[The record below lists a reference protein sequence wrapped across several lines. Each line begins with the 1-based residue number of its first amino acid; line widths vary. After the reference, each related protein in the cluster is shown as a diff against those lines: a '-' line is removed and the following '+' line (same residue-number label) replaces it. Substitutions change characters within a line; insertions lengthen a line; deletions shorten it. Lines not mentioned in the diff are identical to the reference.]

1 MPGIISSKIGS
12 LNGREVVRVEFDSGL
27 TNLNELVKALKSQSS
42 FYSLITKNETEHEHA
57 KNILKSADVS
67 IDAQEPR
74 FEESKYSLRT
84 AHPEIYYL
92 DLTEHQA
99 IVLNSWSYFGGE
111 LPDVLT
117 GSQKE
122 LIKQIKLKLRE
133 KSASELMPARS
144 GNELAAYRSQ
154 LSRWLQE

>member
-1 MPGIISSKIGS
+1 MPGVISSKIGS

-42 FYSLITKNETEHEHA
+42 FYSLITKSETERAHA

-67 IDAQEPR
+67 INDQEPR

-84 AHPEIYYL
+84 VHPEIYYL

-99 IVLNSWSYFGGE
+99 IVLNSWSYFGGSM
-111 LPDVLT
+111 PDVLT
-117 GSQKE
+117 DNQKE
-122 LIKQIKLKLRE
+122 LVNRIKMKLHD
-133 KSASELMPARS
+133 KSTSELMPART
-144 GNELAAYRSQ
+144 GKELAAYRLQ

>member
-42 FYSLITKNETEHEHA
+42 FYSLITKNETERDHA
-57 KNILKSADVS
+57 RNILKSADVS
-67 IDAQEPR
+67 INAQEPR

-99 IVLNSWSYFGGE
+99 IVLNSWSYFGGSM
-111 LPDVLT
+111 PDVLADN
-117 GSQKE
+117 QKE
-122 LIKQIKLKLRE
+122 LVKRIKMKLHD
-133 KSASELMPARS
+133 KSTNELMP
-144 GNELAAYRSQ
+144 
-154 LSRWLQE
+154 